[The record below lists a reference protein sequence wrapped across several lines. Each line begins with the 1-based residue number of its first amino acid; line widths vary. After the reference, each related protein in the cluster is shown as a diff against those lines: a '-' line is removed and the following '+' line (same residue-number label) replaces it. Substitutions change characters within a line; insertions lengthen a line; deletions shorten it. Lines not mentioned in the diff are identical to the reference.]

1 MRIAIDLQSCQS
13 GSRYGGIG
21 RYSMNLAESIIK
33 NSKDHEFHIFLN
45 NKYPDEIAELV
56 SRLCDLVP
64 RSNIHIMCL
73 PSPSAAEE
81 YYSQAEV
88 AELIREAYIAKVR
101 PDALLISSLFE
112 GFNEE
117 IAVSIKKLIKDLPTA
132 VVLYDLIPFVEKDK
146 YFTTVATQKHYAK
159 KIEYLKKAD
168 LLLSISEYTRS
179 EGMRLL
185 GSGCPK
191 IINISTAPDIKFK
204 TGFTATCEEKKIRE
218 RFGIKSPYI
227 MYVSSFDQR
236 KNQESLII
244 AFAKVQQVIN
254 EDFQLVLVGN
264 GSEEIYKKLKVVA
277 KDSGLADEKLIFTG
291 KTTDDDL
298 LILYRMC
305 HLFVFPSLSEGF
317 GIPVVEAMS
326 CGIPVI
332 TSSAT
337 SMPEI
342 IKYKEAM
349 FNPLDIEKMA
359 SLIKKG
365 LYDQKFRA
373 KLINNSKKQAPLYSW
388 KITGRKALEAIEKNL
403 QLEKNCGR
411 CQLPTDSDL
420 LLKIAET
427 CNRFNDSILM
437 NISKAVEP
445 LYIIRN
451 KTCWVTTWNSRCEIA
466 KYSEFHI
473 DAKHKNLFILAPRD
487 EKTIKRDSNNVLR
500 CWRLGSDKLDN
511 LYNQIIEKEIMD
523 VVIQFKYESFNL
535 QKLSNLINKLVLSGR
550 EVFIILHSTYHP
562 KAESRDL
569 ALFKKTLNLCNK
581 IFVRRDIAKNNEQE
595 TLYCIRKINW
605 GVCERNNILT
615 NIKSLESHEHQL
627 EDNIK
632 NNLLLE
638 RAGFSGKFKIKAFAD
653 LGALT
658 LQGGGRA
665 EPDNV
670 LALEEMQ
677 RHREY
682 LACQPLLEFT
692 NPTAQSSRIGSW
704 EGLDYPGYKSNSYQ
718 RVASCLCTRAQL
730 ESSAFRY
737 WLKLLGL
744 KFQLTRK
751 VWEFAFILQALYER
765 GALRSGNKG
774 LGFAVG
780 EEPLPAFFAS
790 IGCEV
795 VATDLDP
802 GDERAKV
809 WADTAQLATSLDK
822 LRRPNICPDKTFSR
836 LVSFRHEDMNQISYD
851 LRNFDFTWSSC
862 SFEHCGSLQQGLN
875 FIINQMA
882 CLKPGGVAVHT
893 TEFNLSSND
902 ATVSDGT
909 TVIFRRKDI
918 EQLVASLK
926 SSGHDVEA
934 VDYSIGNTDEDRAVD
949 VMPYTAVP
957 HLKLLLF
964 DKYISTSIALIIRK
978 SSSKP

>member
-13 GSRYGGIG
+13 GSRFGGIG
-21 RYSMNLAESIIK
+21 RYSMNLVESMIT
-33 NSKDHEFHIFLN
+33 NSRDHEFHIFLN
-45 NKYPDEIAELV
+45 NKYPTDTAALV
-56 SRLCDLVP
+56 CRLRDLVP
-64 RSNIHIMCL
+64 RSHIHFMSL

-81 YYSQAEV
+81 YYSQSEV
-88 AELIREAYIAKVR
+88 AELIREAYIAKIR
-101 PDALLISSLFE
+101 PDALLITSLFE

-117 IAVSIKKLIKDLPTA
+117 IAVSIKKLIKNLPTA
-132 VVLYDLIPFVEKDK
+132 VVFYDLIPYVEKDK
-146 YFTTVATQKHYAK
+146 YFTTKATRKHYDK

-168 LLLSISEYTRS
+168 LLLSISEYTRL
-179 EGMRLL
+179 EGLRLL

-191 IINISTAPDIKFK
+191 IINISTASDMRFT
-204 TGFTATCEEKKIRE
+204 TGFTSPSEEKKIKKT
-218 RFGIKSPYI
+218 FGIKSPYI

-236 KNQESLII
+236 KNQERLIR
-244 AFAKVQQVIN
+244 AFAKVQQAIN
-254 EDFQLVLVGN
+254 DDFQLILVGN
-264 GSEEIYKKLKVVA
+264 GWCGIYNKLKAVG
-277 KDSGLADEKLIFTG
+277 KDLGLADEKIIFTG
-291 KTTDDDL
+291 KISDDDL
-298 LILYRMC
+298 LILYKMC

-326 CGIPVI
+326 CGVPVI
-332 TSSAT
+332 ASSTT

-342 IKYKEAM
+342 IGYKKAL
-349 FNPLDIEKMA
+349 FNPLDVEKMA
-359 SLIKKG
+359 SLIKRG
-365 LYDQKFRA
+365 LCDQKFRA
-373 KLINNSKKQAPLYSW
+373 KLIDNSRKRASLFSW
-388 KITGRKALEAIEKNL
+388 EITGRKALEALKKNL
-403 QLEKNCGR
+403 HKGKSSVKYK
-411 CQLPTDSDL
+411 LPKVSDL
-420 LLKIAET
+420 LLKTADT
-427 CNRFNDSILM
+427 CSPVNDLILM
-437 NISKAVEP
+437 NISESVEP
-445 LYIIRN
+445 LYIKKN

-466 KYSEFHI
+466 KYSEFQI
-473 DAKHKNLFILAPRD
+473 DAKHKSLFIMAPRD
-487 EKTIKRDSNNVLR
+487 ESTFKRDSENVLR
-500 CWRLGSDKLDN
+500 CWRLGFDELDN
-511 LYNQIIEKEIMD
+511 LYTQIINKEIFY
-523 VVIQFKYESFNL
+523 VVIQFKCGFFEL
-535 QKLSNLINKLVLSGR
+535 QKLSNLINKLVLLGR
-550 EVFIILHSTYHP
+550 EVFITLHSIPFP
-562 KAESRDL
+562 KAKDKDQ
-569 ALFKKTLNLCNK
+569 ALFMNTLNLCNK
-581 IFVRRDIAKNNEQE
+581 IFFRTDFAKNIEEE
-595 TLYCIRKINW
+595 TVYCIRKINW
-605 GVCERNNILT
+605 EACERNNSLT
-615 NIKSLESHEHQL
+615 KVKSLESHEHQL

-632 NNLLLE
+632 NSLLLKK
-638 RAGFSGKFKIKAFAD
+638 AGFSGKFKIKAFAD

-670 LALEEMQ
+670 LVLEELQ
-677 RHREY
+677 RYRER
-682 LACQPLLEFT
+682 LACQPLLEFN
-692 NPTAQSSRIGSW
+692 NPTAQSSRISSW
-704 EGLDYPGYKSNSYQ
+704 EGLEYPDYEGKHYQ
-718 RVASCLCTRAQL
+718 RVASCFCTRAQL

-737 WLKLLGL
+737 WVKLLGL
-744 KFQLTRK
+744 KFQLHRK

-902 ATVSDGT
+902 QTVSDGT

-926 SSGHDVEA
+926 SCGHDVEA

-964 DKYISTSIALIIRK
+964 DKYISTSIALIIKK